1 MPYKDPDKKQ
11 KQRPNPIKDKE
22 WRDAHRE
29 ELRQYQIKYRAE
41 HPQERALSNKKWHE
55 EHPGY
60 ETERA
65 RKRRAISRDADHQY
79 QKNRLQNDPYFRA
92 TSNLRRRIRLAIK
105 GGFTSKAASTQELLG
120 APFDVVR
127 THIESLWKPGM
138 SWENYGKLWH
148 IRHIVPIKTDRKVY
162 FHYRNLK
169 PTFNTDKYNVIK
181 SCHKEIL
188 KKEINKPFEIQY
200 RKSLCNFCS

>member
-138 SWENYGKLWH
+138 SWENYGIDTWH
-148 IRHIVPIKTDRKVY
+148 IDHIRPCADFDLDDPEQQKLCFNYK
-162 FHYRNLK
+162 NLQPLWAEK
-169 PTFNTDKYNVIK
+169 NWAKGAKLIYESSV
-181 SCHKEIL
+181 S
-188 KKEINKPFEIQY
+188 
-200 RKSLCNFCS
+200 

>member
-1 MPYKDPDKKQ
+1 MELFKKIQ
-11 KQRPNPIKDKE
+11 NLKKRNRHIKKKE
-22 WRDAHRE
+22 V
-29 ELRQYQIKYRAE
+29 QQI
-41 HPQERALSNKKWHE
+41 LNC
-55 EHPGY
+55 
-60 ETERA
+60 
-65 RKRRAISRDADHQY
+65 SRYFVDLCWSRY
-79 QKNRLQNDPYFRA
+79 SKIRFPKNRKVMKTKDNFL
-92 TSNLRRRIRLAIK
+92 
-105 GGFTSKAASTQELLG
+105 KAFNSH
-120 APFDVVR
+120 R
-127 THIESLWKPGM
+127 SLWYREFKGKKPDQSFTDYLNCSKQVLKKHLEGMFYDDM